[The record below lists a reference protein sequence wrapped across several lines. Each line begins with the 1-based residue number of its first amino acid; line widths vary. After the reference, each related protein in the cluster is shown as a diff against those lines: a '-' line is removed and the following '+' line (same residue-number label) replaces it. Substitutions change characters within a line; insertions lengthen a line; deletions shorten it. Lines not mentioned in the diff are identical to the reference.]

1 MVVIQGIIR
10 DIREARTAA
19 VQEVTGA
26 MADRADPVG
35 LEVPA
40 DFMVTVF
47 SSGRT

>member
-1 MVVIQGIIR
+1 MVVIQGIIP

-19 VQEVTGA
+19 VQEVMAA
-26 MADRADPVG
+26 MADPVG

-40 DFMVTVF
+40 DFMATVF